1 MTKEKP
7 KRKMPLKYARQFQIK
22 KKINPKIQMK
32 LKKQK
37 IWCLQII
44 ETKYKQ
50 YIYIYICNYTQR
62 NIKERCSTL
71 KKIIQFYNC

>member
-50 YIYIYICNYTQR
+50 
-62 NIKERCSTL
+62 
-71 KKIIQFYNC
+71 KKYVTTHREI